1 MIQKTYEI
9 ASAREA
15 SEVVHQLQKI
25 PEAVSAKEGLLQVFI
40 FGFSYE
46 EMTVMIHP
54 IREAFPELVVT
65 GMTVFM
71 AEPPESD
78 VESFIFDE
86 RPVLRLGF
94 FFFETSHVRL
104 LRYELPDSGVHDI
117 VEQIRSEMK
126 TEQQLKGVCVT
137 VAGLS
142 VHISSMLE
150 RLTYGFEEIPFFGTM
165 ADVYYISERALEPFI
180 FDDERSYLR
189 GVIILL
195 YSGEELHIDAEYIFG
210 WKPIGKSMSI
220 IPSEHEVTIG
230 DTAVSMIDDMT
241 PETVYNKYLGI
252 GFDNY
257 LTINSCQFPL
267 VIERDGLLIGR
278 TPASISEDGEV
289 LFIGSIRPEE
299 KVRFS
304 YTVRN
309 DLLYNTEKRSLDL
322 YDFAPQAV
330 ELFICGNRSIM
341 LRKDSNLELECFRRF
356 APDTLHCS
364 AAGEIYYHHG
374 RGEFLNSALVAVGMR
389 EGDKQELAAGDI
401 SGELIPER
409 QEGIIP
415 LSERIL
421 NFLQAMSGDLMDYAR
436 DAQRA
441 SKAKSAFLA
450 GMSHEI
456 RTPINAVLGMN
467 EMILRE
473 ADDQEILS
481 YASDID
487 QAGHTLLSLINDI
500 LDVSKI
506 EEGRMEILPTEYELS
521 SVIGDLVNMIRERA
535 EKKHLE
541 LKVDVDG
548 SIPHLL
554 YGDEIR
560 IKQIILNLLT
570 NAVKYTEEGEVR
582 FSIAHEQTAEKEILL
597 KVTVADTGIGM
608 KEEDLDRLFSP
619 FARIDEKRNR
629 SIEGTGL
636 GMSIVK
642 QLLALMDSRLEV
654 QSVYGK
660 GSEFSFVIR
669 QRVVKWEPIGDF
681 SARYA
686 VANKKREE
694 YHELFRAPA
703 ARILVVDDTE
713 VNLTVMKNL
722 LKRTEIRID
731 TALSGKEALQMI
743 RDHTYDVVFID
754 HMMPDMDG
762 IETLEHIRNITDS
775 IPVCIALTANA
786 VSGAREM
793 YLEAGFADYLSKP
806 IDGKRLELM
815 LKRYLPKDKL
825 AETDQTA
832 GKEKSSMQLPRSI
845 GKDESHTQSDRIY
858 KILVVDDD
866 EIICVTAQEILEKHY
881 HVHSCME
888 GKEAPG
894 LAGMLKPDLI
904 LLDINMAGMDGFEVF
919 QRLQAEEATR
929 HIPVM
934 YITADEDR
942 GKEAL
947 ALKNGAQD
955 LIRKP
960 FVPEV
965 LLQRCK
971 RIIALDRY
979 QKNLQGEVV
988 RQTDRAERL
997 NKEMML
1003 ALSHAVDAKDHY
1015 TNGHSERVAA
1025 YSAEIAR
1032 RMGKSLEEQEML
1044 YEIGLLHDIG
1054 KIGVPEEIIN
1064 KTEQLTDKEFGRI
1077 KEHTVIG
1084 YDILKD
1090 IADMPILRDG
1100 ARHHHEK
1107 YDGSGYPDGLS
1118 GNRIPEEARIVCVAD
1133 CYDAMTSTRTYS
1145 KPKPQAD
1152 VRAEFV
1158 RCRGSHFDPE
1168 IADIMIA
1175 MIDDDTDYIM
1185 NERSGGRSVWKGRS
1199 RLWDDDTDIDHVGNG
1214 NIAFT
1219 ETAGNDRAL
1228 FGKNEPVSDAEM
1240 DMPSWISE
1248 IPELHTELGIRNC
1261 GSIESYLSVLRTFH
1275 QTADSKADEIEK
1287 LYNERDLVNYTIK
1300 VHALKSSARIIGA
1313 DALSDLAKELEAA
1326 GKSGKE
1332 DIIHDNTGILLR
1344 MYRDLNARLSLLDGE
1359 KKDRKLLTEE
1369 LRKDALQ
1376 TMSEIVDSMD
1386 FGLMEGILQDLHNYR
1401 LSPEDEGLIQRIEEL
1416 LMELNWEGIN
1426 REIDAVLNRI

>member
-1 MIQKTYEI
+1 
-9 ASAREA
+9 
-15 SEVVHQLQKI
+15 
-25 PEAVSAKEGLLQVFI
+25 
-40 FGFSYE
+40 
-46 EMTVMIHP
+46 
-54 IREAFPELVVT
+54 
-65 GMTVFM
+65 
-71 AEPPESD
+71 
-78 VESFIFDE
+78 
-86 RPVLRLGF
+86 
-94 FFFETSHVRL
+94 
-104 LRYELPDSGVHDI
+104 

-165 ADVYYISERALEPFI
+165 ADVYYVSERALEPFI

-619 FARIDEKRNR
+619 FARIEEKRNR

-686 VANKKREE
+686 VANEKREE

-825 AETDQTA
+825 VETDQ
-832 GKEKSSMQLPRSI
+832 
-845 GKDESHTQSDRIY
+845 
-858 KILVVDDD
+858 
-866 EIICVTAQEILEKHY
+866 
-881 HVHSCME
+881 
-888 GKEAPG
+888 
-894 LAGMLKPDLI
+894 
-904 LLDINMAGMDGFEVF
+904 
-919 QRLQAEEATR
+919 
-929 HIPVM
+929 
-934 YITADEDR
+934 
-942 GKEAL
+942 
-947 ALKNGAQD
+947 
-955 LIRKP
+955 
-960 FVPEV
+960 
-965 LLQRCK
+965 
-971 RIIALDRY
+971 
-979 QKNLQGEVV
+979 
-988 RQTDRAERL
+988 
-997 NKEMML
+997 
-1003 ALSHAVDAKDHY
+1003 
-1015 TNGHSERVAA
+1015 
-1025 YSAEIAR
+1025 
-1032 RMGKSLEEQEML
+1032 
-1044 YEIGLLHDIG
+1044 
-1054 KIGVPEEIIN
+1054 
-1064 KTEQLTDKEFGRI
+1064 
-1077 KEHTVIG
+1077 
-1084 YDILKD
+1084 
-1090 IADMPILRDG
+1090 
-1100 ARHHHEK
+1100 
-1107 YDGSGYPDGLS
+1107 
-1118 GNRIPEEARIVCVAD
+1118 
-1133 CYDAMTSTRTYS
+1133 
-1145 KPKPQAD
+1145 
-1152 VRAEFV
+1152 
-1158 RCRGSHFDPE
+1158 
-1168 IADIMIA
+1168 
-1175 MIDDDTDYIM
+1175 
-1185 NERSGGRSVWKGRS
+1185 
-1199 RLWDDDTDIDHVGNG
+1199 
-1214 NIAFT
+1214 
-1219 ETAGNDRAL
+1219 TAGNDRAL

-1248 IPELHTELGIRNC
+1248 IPELHTELGIHNC

-1386 FGLMEGILQDLHNYR
+1386 FGLMEGILQDLHNYW